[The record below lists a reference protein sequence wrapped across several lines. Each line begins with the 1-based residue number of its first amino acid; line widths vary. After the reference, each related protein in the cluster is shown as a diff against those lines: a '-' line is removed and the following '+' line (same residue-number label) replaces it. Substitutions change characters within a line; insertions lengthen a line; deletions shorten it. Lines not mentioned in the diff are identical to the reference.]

1 MEMNVDFYKEVPKES
16 IKDTIRHARQ
26 LMNYTQAQV
35 AEAIGMSNRQ
45 YVKYENGL
53 LPITDMSFQ
62 QGVNLCEL
70 LHLNLYQMVAPI
82 EDVIS
87 KRENHNFQKQKV

>member
-1 MEMNVDFYKEVPKES
+1 MEMNVNFYKETPQES
-16 IKDTIRHARQ
+16 IRDTIRHARQ
-26 LMNYTQAQV
+26 RMNYTQAQV

-45 YVKYENGL
+45 YIKYENGQ

-82 EDVIS
+82 EAVLAGRTS
-87 KRENHNFQKQKV
+87 A

>member
-1 MEMNVDFYKEVPKES
+1 MEMNVNFYKEVPKES

-26 LMNYTQAQV
+26 MMNYTQAQV

-53 LPITDMSFQ
+53 LSITDMSFQ

-70 LHLNLYQMVAPI
+70 LHLNLYQMVVPI

-87 KRENHNFQKQKV
+87 ARTKTSA